1 MKDVWCSQIQKTKR
15 TCNTAN
21 ITTNT
26 VTIRRHP
33 ATANAV
39 IVVRGDPTPDS
50 TPTLDVSSSRLQL
63 LLGLPLPYELNV
75 FPKPFAVLR
84 FPPGD
89 EFIHSPVKEGRKC
102 DQILLF
108 FFIFSRK
115 RRRIKNIPFQFISSI
130 DKGYKLK
137 FQVLFARILFRLLL
151 LCDK

>member
-1 MKDVWCSQIQKTKR
+1 MIH

-39 IVVRGDPTPDS
+39 IVVRGDPTLDS

-102 DQILLF
+102 DQILPEFHFLF
-108 FFIFSRK
+108 FLFLP
-115 RRRIKNIPFQFISSI
+115 RRRKQKNIPFQFISSI